1 MFFVIDRSM
10 RFLLSFAALGL
21 IACSSMPTPSLEK
34 VTQRADETVKT
45 VKTAEA
51 ADSVDSLGDTR
62 SLGDAALTP
71 LEDINIRKVEIP
83 DVLSNMESPYFPP
96 TDDSCF
102 GLRFEIKEYD
112 RLLGPDFDA
121 VDKDGKPIETT
132 ALNAVSSAVGGIIPF
147 RGLVR
152 AASGAASYDRKVE
165 RAYRKGVSRR
175 GYLKGLARAK
185 GCTF

>member
-1 MFFVIDRSM
+1 M
-10 RFLLSFAALGL
+10 RVKLSFACLGL
-21 IACSSMPTPSLEK
+21 MACSTMPAESLKLVSE
-34 VTQRADETVKT
+34 TADETVKEVT
-45 VKTAEA
+45 TEQA
-51 ADSVDSLGDTR
+51 ADGVDSLGDTR

-83 DVLSNMESPYFPP
+83 NILENMESPYFAPIDA
-96 TDDSCF
+96 TCS
-102 GLRFEIKEYD
+102 GLNLEIADYD

-121 VDKDGKPIETT
+121 VDENGKPIETT

-152 AASGAASYDRKVE
+152 AASGAASYDKKVE

-175 GYLKGLARAK
+175 GYLKGLAKAK
-185 GCTF
+185 GCTY